1 MNFLETIGLN
11 QVRND
16 QVRNEQVRSDRVKN
30 DRGLEMVDSRLAEGN

>member
-1 MNFLETIGLN
+1 MIGLN

>member
-1 MNFLETIGLN
+1 MNFLEMIGLN